1 MFREVT
7 VNLVKQLHALCLVL
21 PGLGLGMPAQ
31 AQDDAPTRLITIT
44 GTAADP
50 ALDANIRA
58 HLQVTSE
65 ACTASLLR
73 LQRLLPQVT
82 RNVTDAANAIGYYHT
97 ESTAQFSAGE
107 NCWELT
113 LTVTPGPRAVLASV
127 DLQVRGEPDV
137 QGYFRD
143 ILEDTPV
150 RSGAPLHHGEYESL
164 KDALSARAADNGFF
178 GARFEQAEVALNL
191 ENNTAAT
198 TLIFDP
204 GLQFRIGEI
213 TVTRDG
219 NLRDELI
226 DGLMPV
232 SEGDYYSSASL
243 ADLGQRLDASQYFRQ
258 VRVSPLLG
266 EAVDQTV
273 PLQVELSMRPR
284 HAWTAGLGFATDT
297 GPQAR
302 LSYENRFV
310 NSRGHK
316 LQASTVVSGVRAQVD
331 TGYVIPLRDAA
342 RQSLN
347 FAGGYSFDNNESFE
361 SKRLKGEVGVRN
373 ENSSGWLQRVFL
385 EFQRDEY
392 IIDVEEATSVLSMLG
407 GSLSKTRADNLINP
421 TAGWKFFT
429 QIRGATENLL
439 SDTAFVQLDVSGKY
453 VFGFGRSRLLTRLDL
468 GATWIDATEE
478 LPASLRYFAGGD
490 QSIRGYDFRTLG
502 PLNENG
508 EVSGGKQLVVGSLE
522 YDFMVRNNWRVAVFA
537 DSGNSFNST
546 SEFEFRHSAGIGI
559 RWLSPIGPVRVDLA
573 YPINAEE
580 SFRLHVTM
588 GPDL

>member
-1 MFREVT
+1 MNFA
-7 VNLVKQLHALCLVL
+7 KQLQAMFLVL
-21 PGLGLGMPAQ
+21 PCVGLAVVVQ
-31 AQDDAPTRLITIT
+31 AQEQAPEPLITIT

-50 ALDANIRA
+50 ALETNIRA
-58 HLQVTSE
+58 HLQVASE
-65 ACTASLLR
+65 SCNASMLR
-73 LQRLLPQVT
+73 LQRLVPQIT
-82 RNVTDAANAIGYYHT
+82 RNVTDASNSLGYYHT
-97 ESTAQFSAGE
+97 ESAAQFNAGE

-113 LTVTPGPRAVLASV
+113 LMVTPGPRAVLASV

-137 QGYFRD
+137 QAYFSD
-143 ILEDTPV
+143 ILADTPV
-150 RSGAPLHHGEYESL
+150 RSGAPLHHGDYETL

-178 GARFEQAEVALNL
+178 GARFEQAEVALDL
-191 ENNTAAT
+191 QSNTAAT
-198 TLIFDP
+198 TVIFDP

-213 TVTRDG
+213 TVVRDG
-219 NLRDELI
+219 NLSDALI
-226 DGLMPV
+226 DGLMQIDQ
-232 SEGDYYSSASL
+232 GDYYSSASL

-266 EAVDQTV
+266 EASQQSV
-273 PLQVELSMRPR
+273 PLRVELSMRPR

-316 LQASTVVSGVRAQVD
+316 LEASAVVSGVRAQVD
-331 TGYVIPLRDAA
+331 TDYVIPLRDAA

-347 FAGGYSFDNNESFE
+347 FAGGYSFDDNESFE
-361 SKRLKGEVGVRN
+361 NRQLKVEAGLRN

-385 EFQRDEY
+385 QMQRDQY

-407 GSLSKTRADNLINP
+407 ASLSRTRADNLINP
-421 TAGWKFFT
+421 TSGWKFFT
-429 QIRGATENLL
+429 QVRGATENLL
-439 SDTAFVQLDVSGKY
+439 SDTSFVQLDVSGKY
-453 VFGFGRSRLLTRLDL
+453 VFGFGRSRLISRLDV

-478 LPASLRYFAGGD
+478 LPASLRYFTGGD

-508 EVSGGKQLVVGSLE
+508 EVIGGKQLVVGSLE

-573 YPINAEE
+573 HPIDSEE